1 MNRTFERLLDVAYAF
16 GGGLLK
22 FGGDALLLFFTG
34 EDHAA
39 RACDAAYGM
48 RTRAGASSDSRRPR
62 SGR

>member
-1 MNRTFERLLDVAYAF
+1 MNRTFERLLDVAYAA

-48 RTRAGASSDSRRPR
+48 RRRCASSGDRRRR
-62 SGR
+62 SGP